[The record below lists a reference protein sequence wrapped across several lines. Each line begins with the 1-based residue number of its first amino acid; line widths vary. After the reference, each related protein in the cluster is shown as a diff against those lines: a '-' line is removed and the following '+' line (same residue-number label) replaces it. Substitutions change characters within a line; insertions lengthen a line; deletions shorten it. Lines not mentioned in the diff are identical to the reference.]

1 MPEYPSNKV
10 TAISG
15 AGYGSSDGSLT
26 FGGNV
31 HVEGAYLYMDNSSTA
46 SINANNANWL
56 NLYGSTGVNITG
68 SFNSSQGLVIANEGN
83 GPGIYSQTGTDSTI
97 YSDSN
102 YIDLNP
108 NTTALNNS
116 VRIGTNGSV
125 IVYSSAGYARNT
137 LDDGLGNLSTLGNI
151 SPGNHLLP
159 KWTAPSIAANPLVS
173 GTVYQNT
180 TGGPIILVVP
190 VTGTAATTAQAAIGP
205 TSTPVAYGGAA
216 TVALNALVN
225 VQMIVPQDYYYSLTA
240 SGATIGTASVLG
252 L

>member
-15 AGYGSSDGSLT
+15 AGYGSSNGSLT

-31 HVEGAYLYMDNSSTA
+31 HVEG
-46 SINANNANWL
+46 
-56 NLYGSTGVNITG
+56 
-68 SFNSSQGLVIANEGN
+68 
-83 GPGIYSQTGTDSTI
+83 
-97 YSDSN
+97 
-102 YIDLNP
+102 
-108 NTTALNNS
+108 
-116 VRIGTNGSV
+116 
-125 IVYSSAGYARNT
+125 
-137 LDDGLGNLSTLGNI
+137 NLSTLSNI